1 MVSPELNPQ
10 LNPQLN
16 PRLNLELS
24 PELNP
29 DTASPDADKEALMAA
44 RKGLVRVRP
53 PGCTAVFVGNL
64 PWQVFLPRCCRSL
77 LSLRKAAG
85 LCRRVRG
92 QFLFFPG
99 RLSFLYVVGLFCL
112 YVVGLFC
119 LLSNMLVG
127 NFFKRAKNKKMVSSL
142 PERGRAT
149 YIYISIYSF
158 FFLYLGRTRMRC
170 DGTFR

>member
-1 MVSPELNPQ
+1 M
-10 LNPQLN
+10 
-16 PRLNLELS
+16 LS

-29 DTASPDADKEALMAA
+29 ELTPRLNPLLNLKLSPELNPNTASPDADKEALMAA

-99 RLSFLYVVGLFCL
+99 RLFFHNVVGLFCL
-112 YVVGLFC
+112 CVVGLVC
-119 LLSNMLVG
+119 LVSKMLVG
-127 NFFKRAKNKKMVSSL
+127 NL
-142 PERGRAT
+142 
-149 YIYISIYSF
+149 
-158 FFLYLGRTRMRC
+158 FLKG
-170 DGTFR
+170 